1 MIKASCSGKM
11 ERGLKRA
18 SELLLEM
25 CKFIKA
31 KLTYHYPER
40 TVFSGGQTKLT
51 TYYKYH
57 VTVPLPSKPYCI

>member
-31 KLTYHYPER
+31 KLTYLSLSR
-40 TVFSGGQTKLT
+40 TNGILRRANE
-51 TYYKYH
+51 TYD
-57 VTVPLPSKPYCI
+57 VL